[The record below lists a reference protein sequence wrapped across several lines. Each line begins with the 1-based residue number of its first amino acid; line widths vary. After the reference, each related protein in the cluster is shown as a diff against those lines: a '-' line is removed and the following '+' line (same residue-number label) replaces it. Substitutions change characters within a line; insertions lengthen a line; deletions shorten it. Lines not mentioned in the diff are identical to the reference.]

1 MMDARN
7 RRSMPD
13 PSRAHVAAVASAAS
27 EIAGALDAFCAS
39 ERLPDE
45 TAWRLRVVLDEIV
58 ANILSY
64 AGAGRT
70 IDVSFRRDGDGVEI
84 VVADDGPGFNP
95 LTYPEPDVTSPLE
108 TRRPGGVGIA
118 LVKSLMDSVRY
129 ERRAGN
135 VLTLFKRIES
145 TAPGS

>member
-1 MMDARN
+1 
-7 RRSMPD
+7 MPD
-13 PSRAHVAAVASAAS
+13 PSRAHVAAAPSAAS
-27 EIAGALDAFCAS
+27 EIAAALDAFCAS
-39 ERLPDE
+39 ERLPDDV
-45 TAWRLRVVLDEIV
+45 AWRLRVVVDEIV
-58 ANILSY
+58 ANILSH

-70 IDVSFRRDGDGVEI
+70 IDVSFRRERDGVEI

-129 ERRAGN
+129 ERGNGN
-135 VLTLFKRIES
+135 VLTLWKRIEPP
-145 TAPGS
+145 TPGT